1 MKLIDAF
8 IPIFSDLSTL
18 DQKLEEESS
27 LDIEMFT
34 EQITQQ
40 IALSKDALL
49 ADGFELKDFDNAL
62 FALCALIDEKVM
74 NSQWAF
80 RERWAKNTLQKQF
93 FKSQTA
99 GTVFFEKL
107 DQLNEFN
114 EVEQNI
120 REVYLYCLAF
130 GFTGCYFD
138 VGQRS
143 RLDEI
148 IHANFKLLNTQSELT
163 LFSHKVPQ
171 RRQNLDD
178 NQLFAQLKD
187 EIWVWG
193 PIVFVLISYLLF
205 RNEYLTSLSQLI
217 NQL

>member
-8 IPIFSDLSTL
+8 IPIFSELSTL
-18 DQKLEEESS
+18 DQKLEEDSS
-27 LDIEMFT
+27 LDIEMLSD
-34 EQITQQ
+34 QLSQQ
-40 IALSKDALL
+40 IAHSKNTLL
-49 ADGFELKDFDNAL
+49 AEGFEIDDFDKAL

-74 NSQWAF
+74 NSQWAS
-80 RERWAKNTLQKQF
+80 RERWAKNTLQKQY

-99 GTVFFEKL
+99 GTVFFETL

-148 IHANFKLLNTQSELT
+148 IHANFKLLNTQSELS
-163 LFSHKVPQ
+163 LFCHKVPQ
-171 RRQNLDD
+171 KRQLLDD
-178 NQLFAQLKD
+178 NLLFSQFKD
-187 EIWVWG
+187 EVWVWG
-193 PIVFVLISYLLF
+193 PIAFVLISYLLF
-205 RNEYLTSLSQLI
+205 RSEYLTSLSQLI

>member
-8 IPIFSDLSTL
+8 IPIFSELSTL
-18 DQKLEEESS
+18 DQKLEEEST
-27 LDIEMFT
+27 LDIEVLT

-49 ADGFELKDFDNAL
+49 AEGFEVRDFDNAL

-193 PIVFVLISYLLF
+193 PIAFVLISYLLF

>member
-193 PIVFVLISYLLF
+193 PIAFVLISYLLF